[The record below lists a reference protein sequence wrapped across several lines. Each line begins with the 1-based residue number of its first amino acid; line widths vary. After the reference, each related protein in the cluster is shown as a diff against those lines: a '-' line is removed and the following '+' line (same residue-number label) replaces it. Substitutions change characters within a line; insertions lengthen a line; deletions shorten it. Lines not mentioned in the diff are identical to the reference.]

1 MADLSSIYPEPDRW
15 DFEFKHAQPF
25 NRYLGT
31 AIISREG
38 GVNGAKRVGGL
49 RRDAQQ
55 NRRMEVWEISRPACL
70 LRVSHLSNEY
80 YFEINYP
87 HLAEE
92 IVHLVEEEGWWVD
105 HVAGE
110 KLTKIVPN
118 EYLPEEGYVRHPDS
132 W

>member
-1 MADLSSIYPEPDRW
+1 MTDTNKVYPDPDRW

-38 GVNGAKRVGGL
+38 GVRSAKRVAGL
-49 RRDAQQ
+49 RRDAPT
-55 NRRMEVWEISRPACL
+55 NRRLEVWDVSRPACL
-70 LRVSHLSNEY
+70 LRLRHLSNEY

-87 HLAEE
+87 DLSEE
-92 IVHLVEEEGWWVD
+92 INHLVEEEGWWVD
-105 HVAGE
+105 HVAG
-110 KLTKIVPN
+110 KKMTKIVPD
-118 EYLPEEGYVRHPDS
+118 EHLPEEGYVRHPDS